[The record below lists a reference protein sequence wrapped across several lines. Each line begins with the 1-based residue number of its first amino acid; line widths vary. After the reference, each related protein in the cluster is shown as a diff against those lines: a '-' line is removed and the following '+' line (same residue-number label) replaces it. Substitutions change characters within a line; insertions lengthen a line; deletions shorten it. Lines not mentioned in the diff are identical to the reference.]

1 MRRVK
6 YWNDL
11 FIEQGACFTWI
22 DEDRQTI
29 HFNGAKEGLFHQWA
43 TISGDTVAIV
53 ENYEG
58 QIELV
63 EPSFIKFIPNS
74 NTDAPIYEAL
84 SFIQDTELRHRVV
97 NVFNKMNE
105 YH

>member
-6 YWNDL
+6 YWNDI

-43 TISGDTVAIV
+43 TVSGDTVAIV

-63 EPSFIKFIPNS
+63 EPSFIKLY
-74 NTDAPIYEAL
+74 PIITQMLPYMKLYHLYKIL
-84 SFIQDTELRHRVV
+84 S
-97 NVFNKMNE
+97 
-105 YH
+105 